1 MALALQGVILFMK
14 SIIVLALF
22 VLGSSGVHSSCI
34 FQELNTSFY
43 NLAHTKIDDF
53 TITQYHY
60 TANFSGGLVRMS
72 GDVSQNFEEYY
83 WAVLPSGETAEGIS
97 DGAGLISLD
106 PPAEVLSALIQA
118 GVDAQARV
126 QLIGEADNI
135 ISEYSLLNGE
145 ALYID
150 ILRDDEVPLIS
161 AISVIV
167 DGGTDEML
175 MLMDS
180 FNYHNASSNEPCN
193 DNPSVEGGGG
203 GIVGGGSFST
213 LWLAILFGALII
225 YKIIAVAKKRYTY
238 KLKN

>member
-1 MALALQGVILFMK
+1 MK
-14 SIIVLALF
+14 KLIIVLALF
-22 VLGSSGVHSSCI
+22 VLGSSGVHSSCV

-53 TITQYHY
+53 TVTQYHY
-60 TANFSGGLVRMS
+60 SANFSGGLVRMS
-72 GDVSQNFEEYY
+72 GDVLQNPEEYY
-83 WAVLPSGETAEGIS
+83 WAVLPLGETAEGIS
-97 DGAGLISLD
+97 DGSGVISLD

-135 ISEYSLLNGE
+135 ISEYSLVNGE
-145 ALYID
+145 TINIE
-150 ILRDDEVPLIS
+150 ILHDDEVPLIS

-175 MLMDS
+175 MHS

-193 DNPSVEGGGG
+193 DTPSVEGGG

-225 YKIIAVAKKRYTY
+225 YKIIAVAKKSVSNIQ
-238 KLKN
+238 KVVWKI

>member
-1 MALALQGVILFMK
+1 MK
-14 SIIVLALF
+14 LIIVLALF
-22 VLGSSGVHSSCI
+22 VLGSSGVHSACL

-43 NLAHTKIDDF
+43 NLAHTKIDEF
-53 TITQYHY
+53 TVTQYHY
-60 TANFSGGLVRMS
+60 SANFSGGLVRMN

-97 DGAGLISLD
+97 DGSGVISLD

-135 ISEYSLLNGE
+135 ISEYSLVNGE
-145 ALYID
+145 TINID

-175 MLMDS
+175 IHS
-180 FNYHNASSNEPCN
+180 FKYHNASSNEPCN
-193 DNPSVEGGGG
+193 DNPSIEGGGGG

-213 LWLAILFGALII
+213 LWLAILFGMLVI
-225 YKIIAVAKKRYTY
+225 YKIIAVAKKGVSNIQ
-238 KLKN
+238 KVVWKI

>member
-1 MALALQGVILFMK
+1 MK

-135 ISEYSLLNGE
+135 ISEYSLVNGE
-145 ALYID
+145 TINIE

-167 DGGTDEML
+167 DGGTDEMLML

>member
-14 SIIVLALF
+14 LIIVWTLF

-53 TITQYHY
+53 AITQHHY
-60 TANFSGGLVRMS
+60 SANFSGGLVRMS
-72 GDVSQNFEEYY
+72 EDVSQNFEEYY
-83 WAVLPSGETAEGIS
+83 WAVLPSGETAEGFS
-97 DGAGLISLD
+97 DGSGVISLD

-135 ISEYSLLNGE
+135 ISEYSLVNGE
-145 ALYID
+145 TINIE
-150 ILRDDEVPLIS
+150 ILRDDEVPLIR

-167 DGGTDEML
+167 DGGTDEIL
-175 MLMDS
+175 MHS

-213 LWLAILFGALII
+213 LWLAILFGALVI
-225 YKIIAVAKKRYTY
+225 YKIIVVARKGVCLQTSQ
-238 KLKN
+238 